1 MICNFL
7 RSKGE
12 KWLTVC
18 SFHIKN
24 RRGAGGAI
32 PCASGKGCG
41 AELAST
47 KFGQISSARK
57 VIAALDVTKD
67 KISYYRA
74 YPVAG

>member
-1 MICNFL
+1 MICRPL

-12 KWLTVC
+12 KWRTVC

-24 RRGAGGAI
+24 RRGAGAN
-32 PCASGKGCG
+32 PCTSGKRCG
-41 AELAST
+41 AEFSST
-47 KFGQISSARK
+47 KIGQISSARK
-57 VIAALDVTKD
+57 VIAALDVAKD

>member
-1 MICNFL
+1 MICGFL

-24 RRGAGGAI
+24 SRGAGAI
-32 PCASGKGCG
+32 PYASEKGCG

>member
-1 MICNFL
+1 MICRFL

-24 RRGAGGAI
+24 RRGAGAI

-57 VIAALDVTKD
+57 VIAALDVAKD